1 MGKLESDPEGL
12 VIKERNTAAV
22 LVQNPLCKKMEQ
34 AEFFTLSRG
43 RGENICNAQ
52 ARGHGECNSRA
63 EWGLSPHIQIAGGWV
78 TGKAL
83 MMYREGG

>member
-22 LVQNPLCKKMEQ
+22 LVQNPLCKKMEH
-34 AEFFTLSRG
+34 AEFFTLSRD
-43 RGENICNAQ
+43 RGENTYIMRCMAMGSAAAGQNGAFP
-52 ARGHGECNSRA
+52 
-63 EWGLSPHIQIAGGWV
+63 PHIQIAGEGV
-78 TGKAL
+78 MEKAL